1 MIRPDEN
8 MSNPEQLKEAFS
20 KMETPEQ
27 KYLRRIA
34 DSLEGINKKLNSID
48 SVLRRLRK

>member
-8 MSNPEQLKEAFS
+8 MNNPEQLKKAYS

-34 DSLEGINKKLNSID
+34 DSLEGINKQLNSID